1 MNAALLINQTSGEVE
16 FYTPKN
22 IVEAARLTMEFI
34 DLDPASSEIAN
45 REIQAPHIY
54 TKADDGLS
62 CEWHGNVWMN
72 HPFHAGE
79 EVCDPSITGKPCKR
93 KTCARRGFHCVER
106 IPGNDEWIDKLVA
119 EHGSGRV
126 PEACCITFAST
137 SEAWFRPLL
146 KRPQCFLVPR
156 TNYLLPDGTVYRGV
170 TKGSVVTYFGPNVRR
185 FALIFAHLGEVKI
198 PWASAEAVSREV

>member
-1 MNAALLINQTSGEVE
+1 MNASQLINQSSGEVE
-16 FYTPKN
+16 FYTPKR
-22 IVEAARLTMEFI
+22 IVETARLVMEFI

-45 REIQAPHIY
+45 REIQAAHIY

-62 CEWHGNVWMN
+62 CEWNGNVWMN
-72 HPFHAGE
+72 HPFG
-79 EVCDPSITGKPCKR
+79 
-93 KTCARRGFHCVER
+93 RGVNEK
-106 IPGNDEWIDKLVA
+106 WINKLVA
-119 EHGSGRV
+119 EHESGRV

-170 TKGSVVTYFGPNVRR
+170 TKGSVVTYFGPNVQR
-185 FALIFAHLGEVKI
+185 FAECFKHLGEVKI
-198 PWASAEAVSREV
+198 PWSSIGTAA